1 LKENEMNVYFLLDS
15 SGSMASIWDESISS
29 SNGYIKN
36 LDAAVSNIAFTDE
49 ERGMFLK
56 GQQ

>member
-1 LKENEMNVYFLLDS
+1 MNVYFLLDS

-29 SNGYIKN
+29 INGYIKN

-49 ERGMFLK
+49 ERGMFRK